1 MSASYPAISILLPVY
16 NDARYVARAVTSIQR
31 QTFDDWELLLLNDGS
46 TDSSPA
52 LIDSLALTDPRI
64 KPVHLPHRGIAGSL
78 NAGIQRAKGRYVARM
93 DADDISHALRLALQ
107 KDYLD
112 ERPDVCAVGCKIRIF
127 PRTNASMGMLAY
139 EAWLNSVITP
149 EEIGRE
155 IFVESPLVHPS
166 VMVRKEILESVNG
179 YRHDGPEDYDLW
191 LRLHGKGFRFAKV
204 PRVLFWWM
212 DRPDRA
218 TRLSPDY
225 SREAFRRCKSR
236 HLANFL
242 GEKRPVLLAGNRE
255 AKHLAA
261 DLEREGLR
269 VMGYVDVNP
278 KRIGTVWNGKPVVG
292 YEDLPGQY
300 SGCVFLAAVGS
311 RGVRDVIRNQLQSLG
326 YREPH
331 EFLCVA

>member
-16 NDARYVARAVTSIQR
+16 NDARYLTRAVASIRR
-31 QTFDDWELLLLNDGS
+31 QTCCDWELLLLNDGS
-46 TDSSPA
+46 TDGSPD
-52 LIDSLALTDPRI
+52 LIDALARTDPRI
-64 KPVHLPHRGIAGSL
+64 RPVHLPHQGIAGSL
-78 NAGIQRAKGRYVARM
+78 NVGIRRAKGRYVARM
-93 DADDISHALRLALQ
+93 DADDISHVQRLALQ
-107 KDYLD
+107 KHYLE

-127 PRTNASMGMLAY
+127 PLRKASLGMVAY

-149 EEIGRE
+149 EEIARE

-166 VMVRKEILESVNG
+166 ILVRKEVLESVNG
-179 YRHDGPEDYDLW
+179 YRSDGPEDYDLW
-191 LRLHGKGFRFAKV
+191 LRLHGKGLRFAKV

-225 SREAFRRCKSR
+225 SREALRRCKSQ
-236 HLANFL
+236 HLANYL
-242 GEKRPVLLAGNRE
+242 GKKREIVLAGNRE

-269 VMGYVDVNP
+269 VVGYVDVNP

-292 YEDLPGQY
+292 YGDLPGRY
-300 SGCVFLAAVGS
+300 PGCVLLSAVGS
-311 RGVRDVIRNQLQSLG
+311 WGVRDVIRRQLQSLG
-326 YREPH
+326 YREPD